1 MFEINRVFKLLRRT
15 IVMVL
20 LAGLIGLIGLPAAS
34 VQADA
39 ATGIPADV
47 TKANKE
53 GNRPFGERQGAKII
67 QSDNNDIDAGTKA
80 SIKSIQ
86 DQAEDLGN
94 GRRNI
99 GETGLKNI
107 KKLGENI
114 PETIELKARQVFGD
128 D

>member
-20 LAGLIGLIGLPAAS
+20 LTGLIGLIGLPAAS

-53 GNRPFGERQGAKII
+53 GNRPFGEREGAKII
-67 QSDNNDIDAGTKA
+67 QADNNDIDADTKA

-99 GETGLKNI
+99 GDTGLKNI